1 MTQKNNVPGNREP
14 FLDGKK
20 SRFSVTKDDLC
31 DMFHPDNIKNIK
43 DEGLTVSIYAYWNI
57 HKGSEGLAKALGS
70 DIKCGI
76 EGDAKDIASR

>member
-1 MTQKNNVPGNREP
+1 
-14 FLDGKK
+14 
-20 SRFSVTKDDLC
+20 
-31 DMFHPDNIKNIK
+31 MFHPDNIKNIK

-70 DIKCGI
+70 DVKRGI